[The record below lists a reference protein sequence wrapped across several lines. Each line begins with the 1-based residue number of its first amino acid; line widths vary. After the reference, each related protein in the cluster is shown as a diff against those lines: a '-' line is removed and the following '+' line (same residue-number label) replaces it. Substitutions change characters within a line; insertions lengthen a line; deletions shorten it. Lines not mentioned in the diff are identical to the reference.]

1 MIIRQAKLFVALAS
15 LIYCSIDC
23 TATAFSDDRILDNDG
38 NVVVKYAYDAWGVRG
53 DQTYK
58 EFKKG
63 VAKKPHQSGKD
74 LIFKKIYLVK
84 K

>member
-1 MIIRQAKLFVALAS
+1 MCFECKLYRKNAQNDIIAL
-15 LIYCSIDC
+15 
-23 TATAFSDDRILDNDG
+23 LDNNG
-38 NVVVKYAYDAWGVRG
+38 NVVVKYAYDAWGVCG